1 MTKVIW
7 KKINVKQLP
16 RRGCEAFATVGQGRI
31 SLSAAACKLIDD
43 IYDFSCIEAHS
54 GKVNDTI
61 EKIGLSFSKIKS
73 QDALSFSRRKY
84 KGEFVDGLDISSK
97 ALVAELFGKIK
108 DNTST
113 RYPVE
118 KVDNDMLA
126 INITKEL

>member
-1 MTKVIW
+1 MAEVMW
-7 KKINVKQLP
+7 KKINVKQIP
-16 RRGCEAFATVGQGRI
+16 RRGSEAFATVGQGRI

-43 IYDFSCIEAHS
+43 IYEFSFIEAHS

-61 EKIGLSFSKIKS
+61 EKIGLSFSKTKT
-73 QDALSFSRRKY
+73 QDVFSFSRRKY

-97 ALVAELFGKIK
+97 ALITELFGKIK

-118 KVDNDMLA
+118 KVDNNMLA